1 MAMGRPVITTDAP
14 GCRETVVSGQNG
26 FLVPIKDSTALAA
39 AMERFL
45 RDPGL
50 TAAMGA
56 QSRTIAEKKYDVHL
70 VNKAM
75 MQAMGL
81 DTHDA

>member
-1 MAMGRPVITTDAP
+1 
-14 GCRETVVSGQNG
+14 
-26 FLVPIKDSTALAA
+26 
-39 AMERFL
+39 
-45 RDPGL
+45 
-50 TAAMGA
+50 MGA